1 MNIFKRLLKIGQAEI
16 HALVDKMENPIHL
29 IENGIE
35 EMKQQLSELT
45 ESYIT
50 NRAQIIRSENLAKN
64 KLNDAESYEEKAL
77 LLLQKAQKQEIDS
90 TKADQLALEALSI
103 KKKLTEEATEIT
115 TQSAIFVE
123 KINLINNKIDI
134 LKFNIAK
141 WEKELTTLK
150 AKQRINNASAF
161 ANQQMANIDNNSTI
175 ELLEK
180 MKSKL
185 EFQEAHNEATEE
197 VNQLRAEQQIDYLL
211 CHSDNSPND
220 ELEQLKRKIN
230 NIKNHD

>member
-211 CHSDNSPND
+211 RHSDNSPND

>member
-16 HALVDKMENPIHL
+16 HALVDKMENPILL
-29 IENGIE
+29 IEKGIE
-35 EMKQQLSELT
+35 DMKQQLSELT
-45 ESYIT
+45 EAYIT

-103 KKKLTEEATEIT
+103 KKKLAEEATEIT

-141 WEKELTTLK
+141 WEKELSTLK

-185 EFQEAHNEATEE
+185 ENQEAHNEATDEI
-197 VNQLRAEQQIDYLL
+197 NQLHTEQQIDYLL
-211 CHSDNSPND
+211 RSTDNTPKD
-220 ELEQLKRKIN
+220 DLELLKQK
-230 NIKNHD
+230 IKNL

>member
-16 HALVDKMENPIHL
+16 HALVDKMENPIRL

-35 EMKQQLSELT
+35 EIKQQLSELT
-45 ESYIT
+45 EAYIT
-50 NRAQIIRSENLAKN
+50 NRAQIIRNENLSKN
-64 KLNDAESYEEKAL
+64 KLNDAESYEEKAVM
-77 LLLQKAQKQEIDS
+77 LLQKAQNNEIDS
-90 TKADQLALEALSI
+90 SKADQLALEALSI

-115 TQSAIFVE
+115 QQNTIYTE
-123 KINLINNKIDI
+123 KIILINSKIDI

-150 AKQRINNASAF
+150 AKQLINKASEF

-175 ELLEK
+175 DLLEK

-185 EFQEAHNEATEE
+185 ENQEAHNEAYDE
-197 VNQLRAEQQIDYLL
+197 VNQLRAEQEIDYLL
-211 CHSDNSPND
+211 HSTDNTPKEAL
-220 ELEQLKRKIN
+220 ELLKQK
-230 NIKNHD
+230 IKNL

>member
-185 EFQEAHNEATEE
+185 EFQEAHNDATEE

-211 CHSDNSPND
+211 RHSDNSPND

>member
-16 HALVDKMENPIHL
+16 HALVDKMENPIRL

-45 ESYIT
+45 EAYIS
-50 NRAQIIRSENLAKN
+50 NRAQIIRNENLSKN

-77 LLLQKAQKQEIDS
+77 LLLQKAQKNEIDS
-90 TKADQLALEALSI
+90 AKADQLALEALSI
-103 KKKLTEEATEIT
+103 KKRLTEEATEIT
-115 TQSAIFVE
+115 NQSGLFSE
-123 KINLINNKIDI
+123 RINLINNKIDI

-150 AKQRINNASAF
+150 AKQLINKASKF

-185 EFQEAHNEATEE
+185 ANQEAHNEAHDEI
-197 VNQLRAEQQIDYLL
+197 NQLCTEQEIDYLL
-211 CHSDNSPND
+211 HSTDNTPND
-220 ELEQLKRKIN
+220 ELELLKQK
-230 NIKNHD
+230 IKNS